1 MVEFIQYTVGTD
13 QGLFGSVSVGSGL
26 SRDVGGFRVIAHWGR
41 YKWGWGL

>member
-26 SRDVGGFRVIAHWGR
+26 SRGVMVFWFIALWGR
-41 YKWGWGL
+41 Y